1 LEVLWQ
7 PGPHSS
13 AALAEPMPETIAKTA
28 TIKTIFI
35 SLFSLDTQ
43 PAALGKSWMFLAL
56 PSRILSEI
64 CDVLKTAFTDGSDHG
79 RRYRSRDQK

>member
-1 LEVLWQ
+1 
-7 PGPHSS
+7 
-13 AALAEPMPETIAKTA
+13 MPETRAKTA

-43 PAALGKSWMFLAL
+43 AAALGKSWGFLAL

-64 CDVLKTAFTDGSDHG
+64 CDVLKTAFADGSDHG
-79 RRYRSRDQK
+79 RRYRSRIKNEVA

>member
-1 LEVLWQ
+1 
-7 PGPHSS
+7 
-13 AALAEPMPETIAKTA
+13 MPETRAKTA

-43 PAALGKSWMFLAL
+43 AATPGKSRMFLAL

-64 CDVLKTAFTDGSDHG
+64 CDVLKTAFTDSSDRG
-79 RRYRSRDQK
+79 RLYPSTGLKMK